1 MTALPQGFLD
11 RPFAHR
17 GLHDAKAGIVENSAA
32 AVAAAAAAGY
42 GIEIDVQL
50 SADDAAMVF
59 HDATLGRL
67 TGSAGAVSARP
78 AAELSRIPL
87 AGAGDGGTIPT
98 LAEVLGIVA
107 GRVPLLI
114 EMKDQTPNPGRPDPA
129 KGNARLAAAVARAL
143 DGYAGPVAAMSF
155 AADLVTAFGAAAPGV
170 AVGLTTADTRAAAT
184 GRGMAKAGQIC
195 FVSHDWRGLSCLG
208 IGGLR
213 AAGVPVL
220 CWTVRAPWEAG
231 LARRVADQVTFEGY
245 RPA

>member
-1 MTALPQGFLD
+1 MNALAPGFLD
-11 RPFAHR
+11 RPLAHR
-17 GLHDAKAGIVENSAA
+17 GLHDAKTGIVENSAA
-32 AVAAAAAAGY
+32 AVAAAVEAGY

-50 SADDAAMVF
+50 SADDGAMVF
-59 HDATLGRL
+59 HDATLDRL
-67 TGSAGAVSARP
+67 TGAAGAVSSRP
-78 AAELSRIPL
+78 TAELSRIPL

-114 EMKDQTPNPGRPDPA
+114 EMKDQNPNPGRPDPA
-129 KGNARLAAAVARAL
+129 DGNARLAAAVAGAL

-155 AADLVTAFGAAAPGV
+155 AADLVAAFAEVAPDIPR
-170 AVGLTTADTRAAAT
+170 GLTTGDARAAAT
-184 GRGMAKAGQIC
+184 GRDLARAGRIG

-213 AAGVPVL
+213 AVGVPVL
-220 CWTVRAPWEAG
+220 CWTVRAPWQAG
-231 LARRVADQVTFEGY
+231 LARRVADQITFEGF